1 MFLVGNFC
9 KLLHELV
16 IGKQIVNQ
24 FDEGFPPLDLR
35 DFFDAYDRP
44 DPHMLAAVSSLYS
57 EILEH
62 APHLL
67 QKDAD
72 WYQDCWIWGGKR
84 DLRTGLK
91 LRRTK

>member
-1 MFLVGNFC
+1 MSLAKNLC
-9 KLLHELV
+9 KLLYVLV
-16 IGKQIVNQ
+16 IGKQRVNQ
-24 FDEGFPPLDLR
+24 SNEKFPYLDLR
-35 DFFDAYDRP
+35 DFFDAYDRT

-57 EILEH
+57 QILEH

-91 LRRTK
+91 LKKAK